1 MVMVL
6 LDTAAAEPP
15 WPSNHGTNSSPA
27 AAPTPTPPASMVWE
41 NIGGLRG
48 KGSEDRVAWLTMDSR
63 VPPARGFSGA
73 QLVNALFGTR
83 GGPKPC
89 MAIWPFSH
97 VSSATS

>member
-27 AAPTPTPPASMVWE
+27 AAAAPPPSIVWE

-73 QLVNALFGTR
+73 QLVKALFGTR